1 MTAGPAGPDIA
12 CQVFMDRHFP
22 AERPVDEA
30 HRQYNQW
37 VANETLEDFA
47 LRYTAR
53 HARRWSLKR
62 IANTALGIVSFL
74 ALEAI
79 GGAIT
84 LSYGFTNA
92 LWAIVT
98 VSTIIF
104 LSGIPVCYHA
114 ARTGVDVDL
123 LTRGAGFGYIGSTV
137 SSLVYASFTFIFFA
151 LEAAIMSSALQ
162 MLFGWPQFVSH
173 MLSALVVIPLVT
185 HGITRISF
193 FQLITQPVWALLQ
206 VIPLALV
213 VWAHMDTVPAWTGFT
228 GSAQEGP
235 GFDLYL
241 FGAAAAVIFPLIA
254 QNGEQVDYLRFL
266 PREREKT
273 PAWWTALI
281 LSGPGWVLV
290 GMLKLLAGSFL
301 AVLALEYG
309 TAISVAHDPTHM
321 YLIVFEYLLGNSQAA
336 IIIAAAF
343 VIISQLKI
351 NVTNAYA
358 GSIAWSNFFSRLT
371 NNHPGRIVWV
381 FFNVSIAFLLMEVG
395 LYKAFEE
402 ILITFSALVLSWF
415 GAVTADLAINLPL
428 GLRPKKIDFKRG
440 KLYDINPVGFF
451 SMLLASTAGILSEL
465 GLFGL
470 TAKALAPF
478 IAFFL
483 PFITAPL
490 IAWYTRGRYYLVNNT
505 ALDDKLIPR
514 TTGTQDY
521 ARCECTVCLGTY
533 DKEDMLFCPYYGGG
547 ICSLCCSLESLCQDA
562 CRPSADVK
570 DQINQF
576 LSMLMPAKVV
586 SKLQSKVGHFVFMF
600 SIISVLIAGL
610 LGISAYTLNINSP
623 ELSAVAETVFFQVFF
638 LFLIVAGVLV
648 WLYVLSENTRK
659 KALVELQHQTDLL
672 QKEVTRHHQ
681 TSTQLAL
688 AKEQADSAN
697 IYKTRYLSGVSHE
710 LRTPLNT
717 IFGYAQ
723 ILQNNNGLNRK
734 TRDIA
739 EVISR
744 SSEHLTDVIESL
756 LEISKIEARRLEY
769 LHNETVNIHALVDQI
784 CKMFDLQ
791 ARKKQLAF
799 EHAGLTNL
807 PKHIRGD
814 SKRIRQ
820 VLINLLSNAIKF
832 TPEGKVRLL
841 ISYRNQVARFV
852 VEDTGIGI
860 DAADAEKI
868 FSPFERIRNS
878 LTETIPGTGLGLAL
892 SKLITEL
899 MGGDLS
905 CESTPSVGTRMT
917 LTLMLTPVAVADSAQ
932 EHPVP
937 KLVTGYPGER
947 KRILAVDD
955 KLDHRRLLMDLL
967 TPLGF
972 TVMEAADAEMALN
985 IAHECPVDLF
995 ILDIRMP
1002 DVDGWQLAARL
1013 REQYPDTPIM
1023 MASGNAIE
1031 MQEEQMRS
1039 GLYDTYVSK
1048 PVQLDQLLE
1057 KLANLLDIEW
1067 IHLGDGPSAPAGAA
1081 NPTGTPN
1088 SELIEQLRWHAQTGN
1103 FNEIQATLVQLD
1115 ERFDGF
1121 SNKVKQYCDSFQFT
1135 ELTHFLDRCT

>member
-1 MTAGPAGPDIA
+1 
-12 CQVFMDRHFP
+12 MDRQFP
-22 AERPVDEA
+22 TEHPIDDA

-47 LRYTAR
+47 LRFTAK

-92 LWAIVT
+92 LWAIIT
-98 VSTIIF
+98 VSAIIF

-114 ARTGVDVDL
+114 SRTGVDIDL

-162 MLFGWPQFVSH
+162 MLFGWPQFVAH

-206 VIPLALV
+206 FIPLVLV
-213 VWAHMDTVPAWTGFT
+213 VWAHMDTVPHWTGFT

-266 PREREKT
+266 PRDRENT
-273 PAWWTALI
+273 PAWWAALV

-309 TAISVAHDPTHM
+309 TDPSVADDPTHM
-321 YLIVFEYLLGNSQAA
+321 YLIVFEYFLGNSHAA

-451 SMLLASTAGILSEL
+451 SMLLASVLGIASEL
-465 GLFGL
+465 GLFGP
-470 TAKALAPF
+470 TAEALAPF
-478 IAFFL
+478 LAFFL

-490 IAWYTRGRYYLVNNT
+490 LAWYTGGRYYLVDEPT
-505 ALDDKLIPR
+505 LEGRLVVTQGSDADDN
-514 TTGTQDY
+514 
-521 ARCECTVCLGTY
+521 ARCECKVCLGTY

-562 CRPSADVK
+562 CRPGADIK
-570 DQINQF
+570 DQTGLF
-576 LSMLMPAKVV
+576 LAKVLPRWLV
-586 SKLQSKVGHFVFMF
+586 GRVQSNVGHFLFIF
-600 SIISVLIAGL
+600 SVIGVLIAGL
-610 LGISAYTLNINSP
+610 LSISAYTLGINAP
-623 ELSAVAETVFFQVFF
+623 ELAEAADTVFFQVFF

-648 WLYVLSENTRK
+648 WLYVLADNTRK
-659 KALVELQHQTDLL
+659 KALVELQHQTDAL

-681 TSTQLAL
+681 TATQLAE
-688 AKEQADSAN
+688 AKEQADLAN

-723 ILQNNNGLNRK
+723 ILQSNNEINDK

-744 SSEHLTDVIESL
+744 SSEHLTDVIEGL
-756 LEISKIEARRLEY
+756 LEISKIEAKRLEY
-769 LHNETVNIHALVDQI
+769 LHNETVNIHALVEQI
-784 CKMFDLQ
+784 CKMFELQ
-791 ARKKQLAF
+791 ARKKHLSF
-799 EHAGLTNL
+799 EHVGLQNL

-814 SKRIRQ
+814 GKRIRQ

-832 TPEGKVRLL
+832 TPEGKVRLS

-860 DAADAEKI
+860 DPADEHKI
-868 FSPFERIRNS
+868 FAPFERIRNAH
-878 LTETIPGTGLGLAL
+878 TETIPGTGLGLAL

-905 CESTPSVGTRMT
+905 FQSTPSVGTRMT
-917 LTLMLTPVAVADSAQ
+917 LTLMLTAVSVPDSAQ
-932 EHPVP
+932 ERPLP
-937 KLVTGYPGER
+937 KLVTGYLGQR
-947 KRILAVDD
+947 KIILAVDD
-955 KLDHRRLLMDLL
+955 ELDHRRLLMDLL

-972 TVMEAADAEMALN
+972 TVMEAANAGAAEE
-985 IAHECPVDLF
+985 IARECPVDLF

-1013 REQYPDTPIM
+1013 RETHPDVPIM

-1039 GLYDTYVSK
+1039 VLYDAYVTK
-1048 PVQLDQLLE
+1048 PVQLDQMLE
-1057 KLANLLDIEW
+1057 KLGSLLEIEW
-1067 IHLGDGPSAPAGAA
+1067 LHLGDTPLTAPGGG
-1081 NPTGTPN
+1081 GTVQAPDN
-1088 SELIEQLRWHAQTGN
+1088 DVMEQLRWHAQTGN
-1103 FNEIQATLVQLD
+1103 FNEIQAILVQLD
-1115 ERFDGF
+1115 ARHAAFAE
-1121 SNKVKQYCDSFQFT
+1121 KVKQFCSSFQFS
-1135 ELTHFLDRCT
+1135 ELTHFLDQYK

>member
-1 MTAGPAGPDIA
+1 
-12 CQVFMDRHFP
+12 MDKHFP
-22 AERPVDEA
+22 AEHQVDEA

-47 LRYTAR
+47 LRYTAK

-92 LWAIVT
+92 VWAIVT
-98 VSTIIF
+98 VSAIIF

-114 ARTGVDVDL
+114 SRTGVDIDL

-162 MLFGWPQFVSH
+162 LLFGWPQFVSH

-206 VIPLALV
+206 FIPLVLV
-213 VWAHMDTVPAWTGFT
+213 VWAHMHTVPDWTGFT
-228 GSAQEGP
+228 GSAQESP

-273 PAWWTALI
+273 PAWWAALV

-309 TAISVAHDPTHM
+309 TDISVADDPTHM
-321 YLIVFEYLLGNSQAA
+321 YLIVFEYFLGNSHAA

-415 GAVTADLAINLPL
+415 GALTADLAINLPL

-440 KLYDINPVGFF
+440 KLHDINPVGFF
-451 SMLLASTAGILSEL
+451 SMLLASTVGILSEL
-465 GLFGL
+465 GLFGA

-478 IAFFL
+478 LAFFL

-505 ALDDKLIPR
+505 ALDDKLIACS
-514 TTGTQDY
+514 TSSTAEDT
-521 ARCECTVCLGTY
+521 RCECTVCLGTY
-533 DKEDMLFCPYYGGG
+533 DREDMLFCPYYGGG

-562 CRPSADVK
+562 CRPKADIK
-570 DQINQF
+570 EQINQF
-576 LSMLMPAKVV
+576 LSLLLPGGVV

-610 LGISAYTLNINSP
+610 LSISAYTLNINAP
-623 ELSAVAETVFFQVFF
+623 ELSTAAETVFFQVFF

-681 TSTQLAL
+681 TSTQLAI

-723 ILQNNNGLNRK
+723 ILQNNNELNAK

-744 SSEHLTDVIESL
+744 SSEHLTDVIEGL
-756 LEISKIEARRLEY
+756 LEISKIEAKRLEY

-784 CKMFDLQ
+784 CKMFELQ
-791 ARKKQLAF
+791 ARKKQLEF
-799 EHAGLTNL
+799 EHVGLNSL

-814 SKRIRQ
+814 GKRIRQ

-832 TPEGKVRLL
+832 TPEGKVRLA

-852 VEDTGIGI
+852 VED
-860 DAADAEKI
+860 
-868 FSPFERIRNS
+868 N
-878 LTETIPGTGLGLAL
+878 
-892 SKLITEL
+892 
-899 MGGDLS
+899 
-905 CESTPSVGTRMT
+905 
-917 LTLMLTPVAVADSAQ
+917 
-932 EHPVP
+932 
-937 KLVTGYPGER
+937 
-947 KRILAVDD
+947 
-955 KLDHRRLLMDLL
+955 
-967 TPLGF
+967 
-972 TVMEAADAEMALN
+972 
-985 IAHECPVDLF
+985 
-995 ILDIRMP
+995 
-1002 DVDGWQLAARL
+1002 
-1013 REQYPDTPIM
+1013 
-1023 MASGNAIE
+1023 
-1031 MQEEQMRS
+1031 
-1039 GLYDTYVSK
+1039 
-1048 PVQLDQLLE
+1048 
-1057 KLANLLDIEW
+1057 
-1067 IHLGDGPSAPAGAA
+1067 
-1081 NPTGTPN
+1081 
-1088 SELIEQLRWHAQTGN
+1088 
-1103 FNEIQATLVQLD
+1103 
-1115 ERFDGF
+1115 
-1121 SNKVKQYCDSFQFT
+1121 
-1135 ELTHFLDRCT
+1135 

>member
-1 MTAGPAGPDIA
+1 
-12 CQVFMDRHFP
+12 MDRHFP
-22 AERPVDEA
+22 AEHQVDEA

-47 LRYTAR
+47 LRFTAK
-53 HARRWSLKR
+53 HARRWSIKR

-92 LWAIVT
+92 VWAIVT

-114 ARTGVDVDL
+114 ARTGVDIDL

-162 MLFGWPQFVSH
+162 MLFGWPQFLSH

-206 VIPLALV
+206 IVPLTLV
-213 VWAHMDTVPAWTGFT
+213 VLAHTDTLPAWTGFV
-228 GSAQEGP
+228 GSAQTSS

-266 PREREKT
+266 PRERENT
-273 PAWWTALI
+273 PAWWAALV

-301 AVLALEYG
+301 AVLALQYG
-309 TAISVAHDPTHM
+309 TDISVADDPTHM
-321 YLIVFEYLLGNSQAA
+321 YLIVFEYFLGNSQAA

-440 KLYDINPVGFF
+440 KLFDINPVGFF
-451 SMLLASTAGILSEL
+451 SMLLASVVGIVSEL
-465 GLFGL
+465 GVFGP
-470 TAKALAPF
+470 TAKALSPF
-478 IAFFL
+478 MAFFL

-490 IAWYTRGRYYLVNNT
+490 IAWYTGGHYYLVSNP
-505 ALDDKLIPR
+505 ALDDSRIACHD
-514 TTGTQDY
+514 TSADGD
-521 ARCECTVCLGTY
+521 ARCECKVCLGIY
-533 DKEDMLFCPYYGGG
+533 DQEDMLFCPYYGGG
-547 ICSLCCSLESLCQDA
+547 ICSLCCSLESLCEDV
-562 CRPSADVK
+562 CRPAADVK
-570 DQINQF
+570 SQVNQF
-576 LSMLMPAKVV
+576 LSALLPQRIVT
-586 SKLQSKVGHFVFMF
+586 KLQSRVGHFLFIF

-610 LGISAYTLNINSP
+610 LSISAYTLNINSP
-623 ELSAVAETVFFQVFF
+623 ELSTAAETVFFQVFF

-648 WLYVLSENTRK
+648 WLYVLADNTRK
-659 KALVELQHQTDLL
+659 KALVELQHQTGLL
-672 QKEVTRHHQ
+672 QQEVRHHHQ
-681 TSTQLAL
+681 TSSQLAL
-688 AKEQADSAN
+688 AKQQADLAN

-723 ILQNNNGLNRK
+723 ILQGNNDLNEK

-739 EVISR
+739 AVISR
-744 SSEHLTDVIESL
+744 SSEHLTDVIEGL
-756 LEISKIEARRLEY
+756 LEISKIEAKRLEY
-769 LHNETVNIHALVDQI
+769 LHNETLNIHALVNQI
-784 CKMFDLQ
+784 CKMFELQ
-791 ARKKQLAF
+791 AHKKRLDF
-799 EHAGLTNL
+799 EHAGLKTL
-807 PKHIRGD
+807 PKYIKGD
-814 SKRIRQ
+814 AKRIRQ

-832 TPEGKVRLL
+832 TPQGKVRLSV
-841 ISYRNQVARFV
+841 SYRNQVARFV

-860 DAADAEKI
+860 ADSDAHKI
-868 FSPFERIRNS
+868 FAPFERIRNS
-878 LTETIPGTGLGLAL
+878 HTETIPGTGLGLAL

-905 CESTPSVGTRMT
+905 FESTPSVGTRMT
-917 LTLMLTPVAVADSAQ
+917 LTLMLPAVALADSAQ

-937 KLVTGYPGER
+937 KLVTGYMGQR
-947 KRILAVDD
+947 KIILVVDD
-955 KLDHRRLLMDLL
+955 EMDHRRLLMDLL

-972 TVMEAADAEMALN
+972 TMMEAPDATTARAIAD
-985 IAHECPVDLF
+985 ECPLDLF

-1002 DVDGWQLAARL
+1002 EVDGWQLASEL
-1013 REQYPDTPIM
+1013 RERHSGTQIM
-1023 MASGNAIE
+1023 MASGNAME

-1039 GLYDTYVSK
+1039 VLYDAYVTK

-1057 KLANLLDIEW
+1057 KIASLLDIEW
-1067 IHLGDGPSAPAGAA
+1067 IHLGDA
-1081 NPTGTPN
+1081 TVGTSTSQEAVEFPDDDTM
-1088 SELIEQLRWHAQTGN
+1088 EQLRWHAQTGN
-1103 FNEIQATLVQLD
+1103 FNDIKTLLAGLD
-1115 ERFDGF
+1115 ARFDAF
-1121 SNKVKQYCDSFQFT
+1121 RQKVNQYCSSFQFS
-1135 ELTHFLDRCT
+1135 ELTHFLDQHK